1 MELGVGGRL
10 TVPYGTEEI
19 PPSFLGQGRKS
30 RGESPDGRR
39 RNATACGE
47 DDSLRM
53 TLLQDLVKRP
63 PPWSKSKYR
72 LGCPGPPGGGTLR
85 RMPPETEGGLLPT
98 PSSLFNTTL

>member
-1 MELGVGGRL
+1 LEWVPGVGGRL
-10 TVPYGTEEI
+10 TVLLARTEEI
-19 PPSFLGQGRKS
+19 PPSFLGQGCKN

-39 RNATACGE
+39 RNDTACSE

-72 LGCPGPPGGGTLR
+72 
-85 RMPPETEGGLLPT
+85 
-98 PSSLFNTTL
+98 

>member
-1 MELGVGGRL
+1 MVRVKIFIKDAYNWNGCREWVGGSRFCSPEL
-10 TVPYGTEEI
+10 RKF
-19 PPSFLGQGRKS
+19 PPSFLGQGCKN

-39 RNATACGE
+39 RNDTACSE

-72 LGCPGPPGGGTLR
+72 
-85 RMPPETEGGLLPT
+85 
-98 PSSLFNTTL
+98 

>member
-1 MELGVGGRL
+1 MRISIKIFKNHTYNKWSQEWEGGSRL
-10 TVPYGTEEI
+10 ARAEEI

-30 RGESPDGRR
+30 RGESPAGRR
-39 RNATACGE
+39 RNATACSE

-72 LGCPGPPGGGTLR
+72 DRLPRTAR
-85 RMPPETEGGLLPT
+85 R
-98 PSSLFNTTL
+98 